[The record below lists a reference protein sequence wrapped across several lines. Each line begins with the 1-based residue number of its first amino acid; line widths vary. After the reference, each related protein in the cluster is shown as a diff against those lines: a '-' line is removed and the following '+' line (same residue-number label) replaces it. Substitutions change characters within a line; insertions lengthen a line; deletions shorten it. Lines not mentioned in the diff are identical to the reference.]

1 MLVRLRM
8 QRQKTNT
15 KNNRKRNKKPP
26 RDGLQTIKNTHKE
39 NMSSRTIKQKLK
51 KYQQSYVPGEKRSA
65 KYNNM
70 MRRKT
75 ILHENIQ
82 LLHSLNQEVPEKLK
96 LNRCD
101 IIILENLLTG
111 LNGQLKTLNRR
122 LSTEQILLI
131 FIFYLNKVE
140 KPQIRIEDYRI
151 LKNNQINIY
160 NYSLTISRLCMYLM
174 RNMPLHPIQTTDY
187 DHDLLIR
194 NGGL

>member
-1 MLVRLRM
+1 M
-8 QRQKTNT
+8 
-15 KNNRKRNKKPP
+15 KNI
-26 RDGLQTIKNTHKE
+26 QH
-39 NMSSRTIKQKLK
+39 KLK
-51 KYQQSYVPGEKRSA
+51 KYQSSYVPGEKRSTE
-65 KYNNM
+65 YDNM
-70 MRRKT
+70 IHRKKN
-75 ILHENIQ
+75 LKENIT
-82 LLHSLNQEVPEKLK
+82 LLHQLNQELPEQLK

-122 LSTEQILLI
+122 LSNKQIILI
-131 FIFYLNKVE
+131 FIFYLNKIE
-140 KPQIRIEDYRI
+140 KPKIQIEDYRI

-174 RNMPLHPIQTTDY
+174 QTQPIHPIPTTDY